1 MMTKTRRQI
10 RRNSQ
15 CCRRNFTPGMR
26 ERVKESKTQC
36 EAKMGNL
43 MFSHK
48 PSQFSRN
55 STLCYLCSIYIVTKS
70 TKFKLDSQLNIIT
83 LFRTCPSSTIIRSTE
98 LAFYDEPNQE
108 FVSMFWKTADKIL
121 LSIVTCPINFPTR
134 KVTPR
139 SFSSEFTLKFL
150 GAPFERFPFG

>member
-1 MMTKTRRQI
+1 MLQCQQNRQVSTR
-10 RRNSQ
+10 S
-15 CCRRNFTPGMR
+15 
-26 ERVKESKTQC
+26 E
-36 EAKMGNL
+36 
-43 MFSHK
+43 
-48 PSQFSRN
+48 
-55 STLCYLCSIYIVTKS
+55 
-70 TKFKLDSQLNIIT
+70 LNIRT
-83 LFRTCPSSTIIRSTE
+83 LLVTSPSLGIIWSTE